1 MQCNLHPEICW
12 RPDSQCAQFGVKY
25 HVIVRGEEF
34 SAIAF
39 RFEDLAVHISQ
50 VLWNTGMT
58 FYGKIKY
65 CFIFIVAVLG
75 VVGIFV
81 MYVYSH
87 NGYNDR
93 TVAAFAQKAIVG
105 SRTLYPRINVKE
117 YRFDVKGE
125 DILVFLHMQKTGGTK
140 FGKHLVKN
148 LDLKYPCDCVPRR
161 KRCSCKRPNSEK
173 IWLFS
178 RYSMGWPCGLHADW
192 TELQG
197 CVPNIINK
205 REGKKRTRKYLYI
218 TILREPVSRFVSE
231 FHCYQRGATW
241 KNSLHLCNGKV
252 PTKEELPPCY
262 TGENWTDVTLP
273 EFLKCPSNLAINRQT
288 RMLADLR
295 LVGCYNRNAISRERR
310 EEILLQSAM
319 KNLDSMAYFALME
332 YQIES
337 QYLFERTFGMK
348 FLQPFVQMSGEET
361 RAGAIVLDSKNITRI
376 RGLNH
381 LDIALYSFAEKLFF
395 ERINYFKR
403 KDEEEMLFR
412 DS

>member
-1 MQCNLHPEICW
+1 
-12 RPDSQCAQFGVKY
+12 
-25 HVIVRGEEF
+25 
-34 SAIAF
+34 
-39 RFEDLAVHISQ
+39 
-50 VLWNTGMT
+50 MT
-58 FYGKIKY
+58 FHGKMKSY
-65 CFIFIVAVLG
+65 FIFIVAILG
-75 VVGIFV
+75 VIGILV
-81 MYVYSH
+81 MYVCSH
-87 NGYNDR
+87 NGYNDNR
-93 TVAAFAQKAIVG
+93 IAAFAQNAIVG
-105 SRTLYPRINVKE
+105 SRTFNYPHTNIKE

-125 DILVFLHMQKTGGTK
+125 DIIVFLHMQKTGGTK

-178 RYSMGWPCGLHADW
+178 RYSIGWPCGLHADW

-205 REGKKRTRKYLYI
+205 REGKKRKRKYLYI

-241 KNSLHLCNGKV
+241 KNSLHLCNGRA

-273 EFLKCPSNLAINRQT
+273 GFLECPSNLAINRQT

-295 LVGCYNRNAISRERR
+295 LVGCYNRNAISRDRR

-376 RGLNH
+376 RDLNH
-381 LDIALYSFAEKLFF
+381 LDIALYSFAQKLFF
-395 ERINYFKR
+395 ERINYFKT
-403 KDEEEMLFR
+403 KDEEEMLFT

>member
-1 MQCNLHPEICW
+1 MIGW
-12 RPDSQCAQFGVKY
+12 KPDSQCAQFGVKC
-25 HVIVRGEEF
+25 HIIVRGEQ
-34 SAIAF
+34 F
-39 RFEDLAVHISQ
+39 RRFTDIAVHVSQ
-50 VLWNTGMT
+50 ASGNSAMT
-58 FYGKIKY
+58 FHGKMKAY
-65 CFIFIVAVLG
+65 FIFIVAVLG
-75 VVGIFV
+75 VVGILL
-81 MYVYSH
+81 MYVYSE
-87 NGYNDR
+87 NGYHDR
-93 TVAAFAQKAIVG
+93 AIVALAQNAIAE
-105 SRTLYPRINVKE
+105 SRTFHYLHTNVGKE
-117 YRFDVKGE
+117 YPFDVKGE
-125 DILVFLHMQKTGGTK
+125 DIIVFLHMQKTGGTK

-148 LDLKYPCDCVPRR
+148 LDIKYPCDCVPKR
-161 KRCSCKRPNSEK
+161 KRCTCKRPNSEK
-173 IWLFS
+173 TWLFS
-178 RYSMGWPCGLHADW
+178 RYSVGWRCGLHADW
-192 TELQG
+192 TELQS

-205 REGKKRTRKYLYI
+205 REGKKPTRKFLYI

-241 KNSLHLCNGKV
+241 KNALHMCNGRT

-273 EFLKCPSNLAINRQT
+273 EFLKCSSNLAINRQT

-337 QYLFERTFGMK
+337 QYLFERTFGME
-348 FLQPFVQMSGEET
+348 FRQPFVQMSSDET
-361 RAGAIVLDSKNITRI
+361 RAGAIVLDSQNITRI
-376 RGLNH
+376 RELNH

-395 ERINYFKR
+395 ERLNYFKR
-403 KDEEEMLFR
+403 KYEEEMLIT